1 MRSAERLRGLLRSPK
16 LLWDVLV
23 HGHYDFD
30 FDRMPVRVRQMSLA
44 KRRNLALA
52 GTLLLHRPLRPL
64 NWPLHM
70 QFELTSYCN
79 LHCPVCPIGTGELH
93 RPPQAMEV
101 DLFER
106 VWAEVGPYL
115 LTTSLW
121 AWGEPLLHPQL
132 KDILRIAQTQPV
144 ATLLSTNGQPLAR
157 DSVID
162 ALATYPP
169 TYLIVCID
177 GLTDETNSRYRAG
190 ARLAPALE
198 GVRLLAD
205 IKRHRG
211 GDWPILHMRYIVMK
225 HNEHELPR
233 IEGFAREHGF
243 DLVTLRTLLIIDS
256 DAARHGDLLPGS
268 DEFRAY
274 RYEDGRRMRRKDY
287 ICQQPFWYPTV
298 FADGTFVACDQDYNA
313 QLPFGVLS
321 QGVSLRDLWFGSQ
334 AAAVRRTIRD
344 HQTGLT
350 FCQNC
355 PFADR
360 PTEGCSVRA
369 IHLRHDVA
377 ATIAPR
383 RADVI

>member
-1 MRSAERLRGLLRSPK
+1 LARG
-16 LLWDVLV
+16 
-23 HGHYDFD
+23 HCDFD
-30 FDRMPVRVRQMSLA
+30 FDRMPVRVREMSPA

-52 GTLLLHRPLRPL
+52 GTLLLRRPLHPH

-79 LHCPVCPIGTGELH
+79 LHCPVCPIGTGELR
-93 RPPQAMEV
+93 RPPQAMDV
-101 DLFER
+101 GLFER

-132 KDILRIAQTQPV
+132 LDILRIAQTQPV
-144 ATLLSTNGQPLAR
+144 ATLLSTNGQALVR
-157 DSVID
+157 DSVIE
-162 ALATYPP
+162 ALAGYPP

-190 ARLAPALE
+190 ARLAPALA
-198 GVRLLAD
+198 GVRRLAD
-205 IKRHRG
+205 IKRSRG
-211 GDWPILHMRYIVMK
+211 MELPILHMRYIVMK
-225 HNEHELPR
+225 HNEHELPY
-233 IEGFAREHGF
+233 IESFAREHGF

-256 DAARHGDLLPGS
+256 AAARHGDLLPGS

-274 RYEDGRRMRRKDY
+274 RYQDGKRLRRDDY

-321 QGVSLRDLWFGSQ
+321 KGVSLRDLWFG
-334 AAAVRRTIRD
+334 ARATAVRRAIRD
-344 HQTGLT
+344 HRSSLS

-355 PFADR
+355 PFADC
-360 PTEGCSVRA
+360 PAEGCSVRA
-369 IHLRHDVA
+369 IHLRGG
-377 ATIAPR
+377 IAPVVGPGR
-383 RADVI
+383 VNAT